1 MSARQYYELRIY
13 SFVSS
18 EHRARFDGFLE
29 HAELPAYARL
39 GIEPIGV
46 FTGVYGPDNAS
57 LFMLIPHRDLES
69 TVAARERVFEDAAY
83 LDVGRS
89 VLGTDIAH
97 PAYSRVET
105 RLLRAFTG
113 IPELELPT
121 GNRERKG
128 RIFEI
133 RCYESHSRRAAA
145 KKMQMFNEGGEI
157 EIFRKTGLSPVMFG
171 EMIFGPRMP
180 NLTYMLT
187 FDDMAH
193 RDRAWETFKSHPDWI
208 ALKSD
213 AQYADTVST
222 ITDVILS
229 PAAYSQ
235 M

>member
-13 SFVSS
+13 TFVSS
-18 EHRARFDGFLE
+18 EHRSRFDNFLE
-29 HAELPAYARL
+29 QVELPAYARL
-39 GIEPIGV
+39 GVGPIGV

-57 LFMLIPHRDLES
+57 LYVLIPHSDLES
-69 TVAARERVFEDAAY
+69 TVSARERVMNDAQY
-83 LDVGRS
+83 LEAGRT
-89 VLGTDIAH
+89 VLETDIAH
-97 PAYSRVET
+97 PAYSRVES

-113 IPELELPT
+113 IPVLELPRA
-121 GNRERKG
+121 NLERKA
-128 RIFEI
+128 RVFEI

-157 EIFRKTGLSPVMFG
+157 EIFRNTGLSPVLFG
-171 EMIFGPRMP
+171 ETIFGPRMP
-180 NLTYMLT
+180 NLTYMLS

-213 AQYADTVST
+213 PQYADTVST
-222 ITDVILS
+222 ITDVIIA
-229 PAAYSQ
+229 PTAYSQ